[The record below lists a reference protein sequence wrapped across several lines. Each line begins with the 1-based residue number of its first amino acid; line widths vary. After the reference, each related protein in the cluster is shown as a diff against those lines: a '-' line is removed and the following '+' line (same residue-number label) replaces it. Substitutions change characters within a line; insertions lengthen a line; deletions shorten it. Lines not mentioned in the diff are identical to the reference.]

1 MRNAKGKTD
10 SEGHSGLEACTTG
23 SDIEQKT
30 NLETGR
36 ISWTEIQP
44 HFARGTMILIDSDL
58 DLVKIATAFIR
69 DDSERIATLLGNNR
83 VRKPSMED
91 AERWLTADM
100 EFWAVVVAPWVLVQE
115 TSSP

>member
-1 MRNAKGKTD
+1 VRDAKGKTD
-10 SEGHSGLEACTTG
+10 SEGHSGLEACTIG

-44 HFARGTMILIDSDL
+44 HFARGAMILIDSDL
-58 DLVKIATAFIR
+58 DLVKIASAFIR
-69 DDSERIATLLGNNR
+69 DDREWIATLLGGNR
-83 VRKPSMED
+83 VRKPNMLD
-91 AERWLTADM
+91 AERWFTVDM
-100 EFWAVVVAPWVLVQE
+100 EFWAVVVAPWILVQE